1 MTLAETGLLTF
12 FFLTVSEIREEKGD
26 SVTYFCLLNF
36 GHLYLPLRQT
46 THLFFG
52 GKTKQNKTTHHNGL
66 FRDEIVKLDPS
77 RYPEERQGNC
87 LNADVS
93 GLRSHLFCLEM

>member
-1 MTLAETGLLTF
+1 MFE
-12 FFLTVSEIREEKGD
+12 TVSEIREEKVD

-46 THLFFG
+46 THLLG
-52 GKTKQNKTTHHNGL
+52 GRGETTHHNRL
-66 FRDEIVKLDPS
+66 FRDKTVKLDPTH
-77 RYPEERQGNC
+77 YPEERQGNC

>member
-1 MTLAETGLLTF
+1 MFKTL
-12 FFLTVSEIREEKGD
+12 SEIKEEKVD

-46 THLFFG
+46 THLFG
-52 GKTKQNKTTHHNGL
+52 GEKTTHHNGL
-66 FRDEIVKLDPS
+66 FRDEIVKLDPTL
-77 RYPEERQGNC
+77 YPEERQGNC